1 MDGLYVCA
9 KCGTSVPRGGE
20 GKCVAC
26 GSVEVRKSDRWR
38 WLAVHEWF
46 VLVATLI
53 AGVTTFINS

>member
-9 KCGTSVPRGGE
+9 KCGTSRPGGAA
-20 GKCVAC
+20 KCVAC
-26 GSVEVRKSDRWR
+26 GGAEFRKADRWR

-53 AGVTTFINS
+53 AGVSAFINS

>member
-9 KCGTSVPRGGE
+9 KCGTSVPANGE
-20 GKCVAC
+20 PQCVAC
-26 GSVEVRKSDRWR
+26 GSLELRRADRWR

-53 AGVTTFINS
+53 AGVTAFINS